1 VEPGRRERKRVA
13 TRAAIED
20 AAWRLFAERGFTATS
35 VDAIAEHADV
45 APRTF
50 FRYFPSKDAVLYGD
64 SRALEQAFRD
74 ALAARP
80 DDEPAVA
87 SFAAALRAI
96 APLVDGQ
103 RDRHLLRRR
112 ILSDDR
118 GPAVADRLGALD
130 EKSHMLEELVAERTG
145 ADLGEPGVQLL
156 AGLVGT
162 VMAVT
167 YRQWIEAGAV
177 TPLVDVLDATW
188 RRFAELAA
196 QAPTATG
203 APTGR
208 RRGRPAPS

>member
-45 APRTF
+45 APRTV

-64 SRALEQAFRD
+64 SSSLEQDFRD
-74 ALAARP
+74 SLSASP

-196 QAPTATG
+196 QARTATG